1 MTAGDVLRALQA
13 AHDEDRLSG
22 VELEGVRT
30 LPGSAV
36 RAAAAVLG
44 LLVPFAAG
52 FAALR
57 GPVAMIAD
65 ALSVLIA
72 LLVLVRPRTGWGAW
86 LLVLAGLRLLLAGAL
101 PAWQLAVLLLV
112 VHTAVLAMLLAAR
125 VEPRTRVEVA
135 VPVTMVRR
143 AWPVQ
148 LGAQVAGLF
157 VWLVGP
163 ARVLPG
169 AEVWRVLALV
179 GVVVV
184 LVVVLP
190 AARRDRDPRR

>member
-1 MTAGDVLRALQA
+1 VTAGDVLRALQA
-13 AHDEDRLSG
+13 AHDEDRATG

-30 LPGSAV
+30 VSGSAV
-36 RAAAAVLG
+36 RAAAAALG
-44 LLVPFAAG
+44 LLVPVAAG
-52 FAALR
+52 FATMR

-65 ALSVLIA
+65 ALAVLLV

-86 LLVLAGLRLLLAGAL
+86 LLVLAALRLLLGGGV
-101 PAWQLAVLLLV
+101 PAWQLALLLLV
-112 VHTAVLAMLLAAR
+112 IHGAVLATLLAAR

-135 VPVTMVRR
+135 VPATMVRR
-143 AWPVQ
+143 AWPLQ
-148 LGAQVAGLF
+148 LGAQVAGLL

-163 ARVLPG
+163 GRALPG

-179 GVVVV
+179 GVVVL

-190 AARRDRDPRR
+190 AARRDRDG

>member
-13 AHDEDRLSG
+13 AHDEDRVAG

-30 LPGSAV
+30 LSGAAV
-36 RAAAAVLG
+36 RAAAALLG

-52 FAALR
+52 FATMR
-57 GPVAMIAD
+57 GPVAAIAD
-65 ALSVLIA
+65 ALAVLVV

-86 LLVLAGLRLLLAGAL
+86 LLVLAA
-101 PAWQLAVLLLV
+101 LLLV
-112 VHTAVLAMLLAAR
+112 IHAAVLATMLASR

-135 VPVTMVRR
+135 VPVAMVRR

-148 LGAQVAGLF
+148 LGAQVVGLL

-163 ARVLPG
+163 GRALPG

-179 GVVVV
+179 AVVVL

-190 AARRDRDPRR
+190 AARRDRDPDR

>member
-13 AHDEDRLSG
+13 ARDEDRVVG

-30 LPGSAV
+30 LSGAAV
-36 RAAAAVLG
+36 RSAAALLS

-52 FAALR
+52 FATMR
-57 GPVAMIAD
+57 GPVAAIAD
-65 ALSVLIA
+65 ALAVLVV

-86 LLVLAGLRLLLAGAL
+86 LLVLAALRLLLGGPV
-101 PAWQLAVLLLV
+101 PAWQLAALLLV
-112 VHTAVLAMLLAAR
+112 IHAAVLATMLAAR
-125 VEPRTRVEVA
+125 VEPRTRVEVE
-135 VPVTMVRR
+135 VPVALLRR

-148 LGAQVAGLF
+148 LGAQVAGVL

-163 ARVLPG
+163 GRTLPG

-179 GVVVV
+179 AVVV
-184 LVVVLP
+184 LLLVVLP
-190 AARRDRDPRR
+190 AARRDREPHR